1 MPNGLN
7 LIAFKHF
14 ESAFEL
20 PFALFINYLEILS
33 LYAMNPAGQATP
45 GLCILH
51 VKILLICKGFTTIS
65 LKVGL

>member
-7 LIAFKHF
+7 LFAFKYF

-20 PFALFINYLEILS
+20 PALFINYLEILS
-33 LYAMNPAGQATP
+33 LYAMNLAGQATP

>member
-45 GLCILH
+45 GLC
-51 VKILLICKGFTTIS
+51 TR
-65 LKVGL
+65 